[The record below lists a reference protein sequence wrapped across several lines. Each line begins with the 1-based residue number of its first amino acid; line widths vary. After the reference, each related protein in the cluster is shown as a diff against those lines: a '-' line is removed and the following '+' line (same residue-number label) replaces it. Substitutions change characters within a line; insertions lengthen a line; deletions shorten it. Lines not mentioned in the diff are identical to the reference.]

1 MARLTFGEIARWI
14 TPRGVAAAAPQLVA
28 AFAYLAV
35 WISPLSF
42 PPSLLKILM
51 MGMVVE
57 FLVIHSF
64 AFMGLLSQPDSNDPR
79 RGRLRRT
86 WVVVGFGAFYLGFA
100 AALSLAFKSSSP
112 LWTFSWLVVSRLA
125 SVWLG
130 GESSFAATQRALTR
144 WGLSVLLYILG
155 VVLTSILPLPR
166 LGLTPEVVAT
176 LGIPGSGLWVD
187 SPQKLLAFGALYFG
201 LLALDEL
208 AYVAKSSE
216 AAA

>member
-1 MARLTFGEIARWI
+1 MARLKLGEIARWI

-28 AFAYLAV
+28 ASAFLAV
-35 WISPLSF
+35 WVSPQSF

-51 MGMVVE
+51 LAMVVE
-57 FLVIHSF
+57 FLLIHSF
-64 AFMGLLSQPDSNDPR
+64 AFVGLLSQPDSNEPR

-86 WVVVGFGAFYLGFA
+86 WVVIGFGALYLGFA

-112 LWTFSWLVVSRLA
+112 LWTFGWLIASRLA

-187 SPQKLLAFGALYFG
+187 SPQKLLVFGALYFG
-201 LLALDEL
+201 ILALDEL
-208 AYVAKSSE
+208 AYVASN
-216 AAA
+216 AQTTQ